1 MSPNLGRRP
10 LGPLQRRV
18 PDPARAGV
26 SATSAEGLTGRRW
39 TGGPR
44 AVTLAVEVWREGVPV
59 TEAKWLACE
68 DPVVMLQSLQGRASD
83 RKLRLF
89 VVACCYLSLPVGW
102 SPMPIYEAAERFADD
117 PAALDEVRRYWG
129 NEDQFAWPERPDEWA
144 TDFAANC
151 PRGEVEYEEQEGFPQ
166 AAELPPI
173 LRDVFGNSFRPV
185 TAESRWLTPTVVG
198 LARGV
203 YEDRAYDRL
212 PILAD
217 ALEDAGC
224 ADADL
229 LGHLRSPGP
238 HVRGCWA
245 LDLIL
250 GKG

>member
-1 MSPNLGRRP
+1 
-10 LGPLQRRV
+10 
-18 PDPARAGV
+18 
-26 SATSAEGLTGRRW
+26 
-39 TGGPR
+39 
-44 AVTLAVEVWREGVPV
+44 V
-59 TEAKWLACE
+59 TEAEWLACD
-68 DPVVMLQSLQGRASD
+68 DPNVMLRFLRGKASD

-89 VVACCYLSLPVGW
+89 VVACCYLIHCRPPESAPL
-102 SPMPIYEAAERFADD
+102 IEAVERFADD
-117 PAALDEVRRYWG
+117 PAALGDVRQHWPQG
-129 NEDQFAWPERPDEWA
+129 VEEGDPPWPERPYEWA

-185 TAESRWLTPTVVG
+185 TAESRWLTPTVVS

-224 ADADL
+224 TDAGL

-250 GKG
+250 GKE